1 MKPTNFNSEPKPRWI
16 LSVPELSRER
26 SSARYLITRR
36 NGETAEI
43 ILSKRKR
50 QVVDTLLETEL
61 FCAST
66 VRIGD
71 VVFRLK
77 EDDDLHTETKQLSN
91 GRKYYSLSGVTYL
104 GPVTTT
110 GNGSAA

>member
-1 MKPTNFNSEPKPRWI
+1 MKPTNLHSEPKPRWI
-16 LSVPELSRER
+16 LSVPELSTER

-43 ILSKRKR
+43 ILSERKR

-77 EDDDLHTETKQLSN
+77 EDDDVHAETKTLAN

-104 GPVTTT
+104 GPV
-110 GNGSAA
+110 SANSGGAQ

>member
-1 MKPTNFNSEPKPRWI
+1 MKPTNSHFEPKPRWI
-16 LSVPELSRER
+16 LSVPDLSNDRG
-26 SSARYLITRR
+26 SARYLVTRS
-36 NGETAEI
+36 NGETAEV
-43 ILSKRKR
+43 ILNKRKR
-50 QVVDTLLETEL
+50 QVVDTLLKTEL

-77 EDDDLHTETKQLSN
+77 EDDDLHAETKALAN

-104 GPVTTT
+104 GPVDI
-110 GNGSAA
+110 GNGGAA